1 MSAGGGP
8 RAALVLASAS
18 PRRRHLLET
27 IGLAPCRV
35 RPAGVDETPRPGEA
49 PRVLALRLAQ
59 AKAVAARAA
68 GEAAETSGAP
78 ECDAPEWILAA
89 DTVVACGRRI
99 LGKPRDEAAAC
110 ACLAMLSGRRHRV
123 HTAVAVIAPDG
134 RASVRAASAHVR
146 FKRLTG
152 DEIAAYAA
160 SGEWRGKAGGYAI
173 QGRAGAFVIAV
184 NGSCSGVVGLPL
196 YETRALLSG
205 MGFPVDR
212 AP

>member
-1 MSAGGGP
+1 MSAGGGA

-35 RPAGVDETPRPGEA
+35 RPAGIDETPRPGEA
-49 PRVLALRLAQ
+49 PRALALRLAQ
-59 AKAVAARAA
+59 AKAAAARAA

-78 ECDAPEWILAA
+78 EWILAA
-89 DTVVACGRRI
+89 DTVVARGRRV
-99 LGKPRDEAAAC
+99 LGKPRDEAAAR

-123 HTAVAVIAPDG
+123 HTAIAVIAPDG
-134 RASVRAASAHVR
+134 RASVRGASAHVR

-152 DEIAAYAA
+152 EEIAAYAA

-196 YETRALLSG
+196 YETRALLAG

>member
-18 PRRRHLLET
+18 PRRRSLLET

-35 RPAGVDETPRPGEA
+35 RPAGIDETPRPGEA
-49 PRVLALRLAQ
+49 PRALAMRLAQ
-59 AKAVAARAA
+59 AKAAAARAA
-68 GEAAETSGAP
+68 GEAAENPG
-78 ECDAPEWILAA
+78 APEWILAA
-89 DTVVACGRRI
+89 DTVVARGRRI
-99 LGKPRDEAAAC
+99 LGKPQDETAAR

-123 HTAVAVIAPDG
+123 HTAVAVVAPDG
-134 RASVRAASAHVR
+134 RAAARIASAHVR
-146 FKRLTG
+146 FKRLTEG
-152 DEIAAYAA
+152 EIAAYAA

-196 YETRALLSG
+196 YETRALLAG
-205 MGFPVDR
+205 MGFPAGR